1 MIRKLLKRK
10 IQNAHT
16 LFRDHFI
23 DVRILYVM
31 EFNKVPAISF
41 IGELDITQAL
51 AMIREK
57 NGKEIVSILQHTYF
71 DHAEK
76 KMYFNNT
83 ILILTEHRMIELAGN
98 YCQVL
103 HKPVQSEWAIE
114 LLNAL
119 ANFHVQEVNA
129 DVPAPVI
136 GFARQSS
143 MN

>member
-1 MIRKLLKRK
+1 MIRRLFEKK
-10 IQNAHT
+10 IYTAHT
-16 LFRDHFI
+16 LFHDHFI
-23 DVRILYVM
+23 DVRMLYVL

-41 IGELDITQAL
+41 IGELDITKAL

-57 NGKEIVSILQHTYF
+57 KGKEIVSILQHTYF

-83 ILILTEHRMIELAGN
+83 ILKLSEHRMIELAGN

-103 HKPVQSEWAIE
+103 HKPVQSDWAIG
-114 LLNAL
+114 LLQSL
-119 ANFHVQEVNA
+119 AEFHIQVVNTDA
-129 DVPAPVI
+129 PAPVI